1 MFKAITTAAALS
13 LIAIAAPAAAK
24 TEAVSVTVNLDNFDL
39 TTPTGLEAL
48 EKRFAGRVNLAC
60 GRADMK
66 SRASVRAV
74 KQCRASLSEKVAI
87 AIAEIAENPTRFAQV
102 EQITVR
108 S

>member
-1 MFKAITTAAALS
+1 MFKAITTAAAIS
-13 LIAIAAPAAAK
+13 LITIAAPAVAK
-24 TEAVSVTVNLDNFDL
+24 TEAVSVTVNLEDYDL

-48 EKRFAGRVNLAC
+48 EKRFAGRINLAC
-60 GRADMK
+60 GRPETR